1 MVHFQDKF
9 RFKPKLSDG
18 CHNIKIIIITKK
30 SMSSDDVAIA
40 TVRDNIY
47 GINFWFVTK
56 RENVNR
62 MKKERLI

>member
-1 MVHFQDKF
+1 
-9 RFKPKLSDG
+9 
-18 CHNIKIIIITKK
+18 
-30 SMSSDDVAIA
+30 MSSDDVAIV

-62 MKKERLI
+62 LKKEMLI

>member
-1 MVHFQDKF
+1 MHFQDKF
-9 RFKPKLSDG
+9 RFKPELWDG

-30 SMSSDDVAIA
+30 SMSSDDVAIV